1 MTVCQL
7 TLLSNSSSEKSEVTP
22 FYEIIPYSDPA
33 KVRKKEESAYTDA
46 QGYEILK
53 LQTHDTVG
61 AQQLQ
66 ASEQLHKNDLKPQE
80 SSVST

>member
-53 LQTHDTVG
+53 LQTHVG

-66 ASEQLHKNDLKPQE
+66 ASKQLHKNDLKPWE
-80 SSVST
+80 FSVVK